1 MDLMMYVPKMEEETR
16 VIAKRIERLGNYG
29 SDRHNGE
36 YEAKGAYAELLGMGK
51 YIVSHLLNA
60 WENPPPER
68 EFLSRKVLYSNLQR
82 LLVEMIERDDFTFE
96 QLQRYRRLITSEKL

>member
-16 VIAKRIERLGNYG
+16 VIAKRIERLGDWTNSFHDG
-29 SDRHNGE
+29 DQTAR
-36 YEAKGAYAELLGMGK
+36 AAYAELLGMGK
-51 YIVSHLLNA
+51 YIASHLLNA
-60 WENPPPER
+60 WENPPLEGQYVNH
-68 EFLSRKVLYSNLQR
+68 KVFYKNLHR